1 MRICDTITQILAM
14 QPCSFRRAD
23 KVILNAELYSIIDM
37 SRNFDFIFVQRTT
50 ISPKNASNML

>member
-1 MRICDTITQILAM
+1 M